1 MPQPNQEPTSLFI
14 FRLFVSI
21 IFVVALSSAMGLI
34 YGPLNIPFSFALGLG
49 ASVILRVLLEKQ
61 ILYAYWWLRVW
72 WELKVKSND
81 S

>member
-21 IFVVALSSAMGLI
+21 IFIIVLSGTMGMI
-34 YGPLNIPFSFALGLG
+34 YGPLNIPLSFALGFG
-49 ASVILRVLLEKQ
+49 ASIILRVLLEKQ
-61 ILYAYWWLRVW
+61 IQYVYWWFRVW
-72 WELKVKSND
+72 WEIKVKGDD